1 MVQDDA
7 NIPPQMNQAIGIFI
21 CYIAMIAVY
30 YGNAW
35 NAKGF
40 PFMATTLR
48 AADGSRYPS
57 RKVFINGVL
66 DTAAL
71 EKYGIPHLAGSY
83 TWALMT
89 GNAAVSE
96 GC

>member
-1 MVQDDA
+1 
-7 NIPPQMNQAIGIFI
+7 MNQAIGIFI